1 MIFDVFIRRPRL
13 AMVISIVVT
22 LAGLIATQVIPV
34 AQYPEIAPPT
44 VRVSASYPG
53 ADANTVEESIAQP
66 LENAIN
72 GVTGMR
78 YMKSTSA
85 NDGSYSLTVSFLI
98 GTDAD
103 IDTVNVQNR
112 ANLATAKLPEEVR
125 RTGLTISKVSTDLLQ
140 VFLFYS
146 PQGDKDQLFLSNFVT
161 LSILDELK
169 RIPGVGD
176 ASIFGARDYSMR
188 IWIDPQKLANFGLSA
203 QDVILAIQSQNLQA
217 AAGRIGAA
225 PLAAD
230 QQLQLTVTTKGRLST
245 TDEFSNI
252 IVRSGGDGSF
262 VRVRDVAR
270 IELQGASFDTEARYG
285 GKPAAPIGIYLS
297 PGANAVNVATAVSKR
312 LEELRDRFPPG
323 VEFAYVYNTAEFVSA
338 MIDKVIHTLI
348 EAFALVAI
356 VVFVFLGRL
365 RPTFIPLI
373 AVPVAII
380 GAFAVL
386 LAAGFSANTISLLA
400 LVLAIGIVVD
410 DAIIV
415 VENVERVMHE
425 EPHLSPAEATHK
437 AMSEIAGP
445 VVAITLV
452 LLSVFVPVAFLA
464 GSSGVLFRQFA
475 ITISAAMVISA
486 VNALTLSPALCSILL
501 KPGHP
506 TGIMKYVTG
515 IIDSIAHGYA
525 AIVRRLVVVSMLSIV
540 ALVAI
545 AGAAWVIFQRTPAG
559 FLPDEDKGFVI
570 GVITL
575 PAGASL
581 NRTSQAATKAEAI
594 VRNDPAV
601 EGVTTVLGLDFL
613 GGGAASNGGVMFI
626 RLKPYEERTS
636 PNMHSAAV
644 AGRLVAAM
652 SSIQEGRIIAV
663 NPPAISGLGQVGGF
677 EYVLEALRG
686 QSAAEMAAAMR
697 GLIVAANQRPE
708 LAAVFSTFEA
718 ETPQIRLDID
728 RDKTRALNISL
739 ADVFAALQATLGG
752 YYVNDFNLY
761 GRTWTVRMQAE
772 QQFRSNLN
780 DISAIYVRNSAG
792 EMTPMSAIADVRL
805 DVGPRTLTRYNNY
818 RAVSVNGGASPG
830 HGPGDAIAAM
840 QDVSA
845 KTLPEGFTYEW
856 TGQAR
861 EQIESAGQ
869 TILVLGLAMV
879 FAYLFLVALYESWM
893 TPVPVLLSVV
903 VSILGAVA
911 ALWLLGMSFTLYAQI
926 GLVVLVALAAKN
938 AILIV
943 AFSIERRA
951 AGEPLL
957 QSAVDGARMR
967 FRPVMMTSFA
977 FIMGL
982 IPLVRA
988 VGPGADS
995 MIAVGVPVLAGM
1007 LAASVFGIFLI
1018 PMLYVVFQ
1026 RLQEGRRKGS
1036 PEPQRVGEAA
1046 LPTES

>member
-1 MIFDVFIRRPRL
+1 MIFDIFIRRPRL
-13 AMVISIVVT
+13 AMVISIVMT
-22 LAGLIATQVIPV
+22 LAGLIATQTIPV

-44 VRVSASYPG
+44 VRVSASYAG
-53 ADANTVEESIAQP
+53 ADASTVEESIAQP

-72 GVTGMR
+72 GVDGMR

-85 NDGSYSLTVSFLI
+85 NDGSYSLTVSFLL
-98 GTDAD
+98 GTDPD

-125 RTGLTISKVSTDLLQ
+125 RTGLTIAKVSTDLLQ

-146 PQGDKDQLFLSNFVT
+146 PAGDKDQLFLSNFVT
-161 LSILDELK
+161 LNILDELK
-169 RIPGVGD
+169 RVPGVGD
-176 ASIFGARDYSMR
+176 VSIFGARDYAMR
-188 IWIDPQKLANFGLSA
+188 IWIDPEKLANLDLSA
-203 QDVILAIQSQNLQA
+203 QDVIAAIQSQNLQA

-225 PLAAD
+225 PLSAD
-230 QQLQLTVTTKGRLST
+230 QRLQLTVTTKGRLST
-245 TDEFSNI
+245 TEEFGDI

-270 IELQGASFDTEARYG
+270 IELEAASFDTNARYE

-312 LEELRDRFPPG
+312 LEELRSRFPAG
-323 VEFAYVYNTAEFVSA
+323 VEFAYVYNTADFVSA
-338 MIDKVIHTLI
+338 MIEKVIHTLV

-380 GAFAVL
+380 GTFAVL
-386 LAAGFSANTISLLA
+386 LAAGYSANTISLLA

-425 EPHLSPAEATHK
+425 EPHLSAADATRK

-445 VVAITLV
+445 VIAITLV
-452 LLSVFVPVAFLA
+452 LLSVFVPVAFLS

-475 ITISAAMVISA
+475 VTISAAMVISA
-486 VNALTLSPALCSILL
+486 INALTLSPALCSVLL
-501 KPGHP
+501 TPGHP
-506 TGIMKYVTG
+506 TGIMKHITNF
-515 IIDSIAHGYA
+515 IDSVADGYA
-525 AIVRRLVVVSMLSIV
+525 AIVKRLVAVSLASIV
-540 ALVAI
+540 ALIAI
-545 AGAAWVIFQRTPAG
+545 AGATYVVFNQTPSG

-581 NRTSQAATKAEAI
+581 NRTSDTAAKAEAI
-594 VRNDPAV
+594 VREDPAV
-601 EGVTTVLGLDFL
+601 HGVTSILGIDFL
-613 GGGAASNGGVMFI
+613 GGGAASNAGVMFI
-626 RLKPYEERTS
+626 RLKDYAERTTRE
-636 PNMHSAAV
+636 MHSTTV
-644 AGRLVAAM
+644 AGRLIGKLSV
-652 SSIQEGRIIAV
+652 IPEGRIIVV
-663 NPPAISGLGQVGGF
+663 NPPSISGLGQVGGF
-677 EYVLEALRG
+677 EYVLEALQG
-686 QSAAEMAAAMR
+686 QSPSEMAAAMR
-697 GLIVAANQRPE
+697 GLVVAANQRPE

-739 ADVFAALQATLGG
+739 SDVFAALQATLGG

-772 QQFRSNLN
+772 KQFRGKVD
-780 DISAIYVRNSAG
+780 DISSIYVRNSAG
-792 EMTPMSAIADVRL
+792 EMTPMSSIADVRL

-818 RAVSVNGGASPG
+818 RAISINGGPAPG
-830 HGPGDAIAAM
+830 RGPGDAINAM
-840 QDVSA
+840 ESVSA
-845 KTLPEGFTYEW
+845 ETLPQGFAHEW

-869 TILVLGLAMV
+869 TTIVLGLAMV

-893 TPVPVLLSVV
+893 IPIPVLLSVI
-903 VSILGAVA
+903 VSILGAVG
-911 ALWLLGMSFTLYAQI
+911 ALWALGMSFTLYAQI

-951 AGEPLL
+951 AGDSLL
-957 QSAVDGARMR
+957 ESAIDGARLR

-982 IPLVRA
+982 VPLVIA
-988 VGPGADS
+988 NGPGADS

-1007 LAASVFGIFLI
+1007 LAASIFGIFLI

-1026 RLQEGRRKGS
+1026 RLTEGRGRKED
-1036 PEPQRVGEAA
+1036 PEKAA
-1046 LPTES
+1046 SIDAV

>member
-13 AMVISIVVT
+13 AMVVSIVLT
-22 LAGLIATQVIPV
+22 LAGLIATQTIPV

-72 GVTGMR
+72 GVDGMR

-85 NDGSYSLTVSFLI
+85 NDGSYSLTVSFTL
-98 GTDAD
+98 GTDPD
-103 IDTVNVQNR
+103 IATVNVQNR

-125 RTGLTISKVSTDLLQ
+125 RTGLTIAKVSTDLLQ

-146 PQGDKDQLFLSNFVT
+146 PEGDKDQLFLSNFVT
-161 LSILDELK
+161 LNILDELK
-169 RIPGVGD
+169 RVPGVGE
-176 ASIFGARDYSMR
+176 ASIFGARDYAMR

-203 QDVILAIQSQNLQA
+203 QDVIQAIQSQNLQA

-225 PLAAD
+225 PLSAD
-230 QQLQLTVTTKGRLST
+230 QRLQLTVTTKGRLSS
-245 TDEFSNI
+245 TDEFGDI

-262 VRVRDVAR
+262 VRVKDVAR
-270 IELQGASFDTEARYG
+270 IDLEAASFDTDARYQ

-297 PGANAVNVATAVSKR
+297 PGANAVSVASAVSKR
-312 LEELRDRFPPG
+312 LDELRNRFPEG
-323 VEFAYVYNTAEFVSA
+323 VEFAYVYNTADFVSA
-338 MIDKVIHTLI
+338 MIEKVIHTLI

-380 GAFAVL
+380 GTFAVL
-386 LAAGFSANTISLLA
+386 LAAGYSANTISLLA

-425 EPHLSPAEATHK
+425 EPHLSAADATRK

-445 VVAITLV
+445 VIAITLV
-452 LLSVFVPVAFLA
+452 LLSVFVPVAFLS

-486 VNALTLSPALCSILL
+486 INALTLSPALCSVLL
-501 KPGHP
+501 TPGHP
-506 TGIMKYVTG
+506 TGIMKHITQA
-515 IIDSIAHGYA
+515 IDRVADGYA
-525 AIVRRLVVVSMLSIV
+525 VIVKRLVAVSLASIV
-540 ALVAI
+540 ALGLI
-545 AGAAWVIFQRTPAG
+545 AGATYMIFKITPSG

-581 NRTSQAATKAEAI
+581 NRTSETAAKAEAI
-594 VRNDPAV
+594 ISQDPAV
-601 EGVTTVLGLDFL
+601 DGVTSILGIDFL
-613 GGGAASNGGVMFI
+613 GGGAASNAGVMFI
-626 RLKPYEERTS
+626 RLKDYAQRTTRDL
-636 PNMHSAAV
+636 HSTAV
-644 AGRLVAAM
+644 AGRLIGKLA
-652 SSIQEGRIIAV
+652 SIPEGRLIVV
-663 NPPAISGLGQVGGF
+663 NPPSISGLGQVGGF
-677 EYVLEALRG
+677 EYVLEALQG
-686 QSAAEMAAAMR
+686 QNPPDMAAAMR

-708 LAAVFSTFEA
+708 LSAVFSTFEA

-728 RDKTRALNISL
+728 RDKTRALNITLS
-739 ADVFAALQATLGG
+739 DVFAALQATLGG

-761 GRTWTVRMQAE
+761 GRTWTVRVQAE
-772 QQFRSNLN
+772 KQFRGRIE
-780 DISAIYVRNSAG
+780 DISSIYVKNSAG
-792 EMTPMSAIADVRL
+792 EMTPMSSIATVRL
-805 DVGPRTLTRYNNY
+805 DVGPRMLTRYNNY
-818 RAVSVNGGASPG
+818 RAISINGGPAPG
-830 HGPGDAIAAM
+830 RGPGEAISAM
-840 QDVSA
+840 EQISTD
-845 KTLPEGFTYEW
+845 TLPPGYAYEW

-869 TILVLGLAMV
+869 TTIVLGLAMV

-893 TPVPVLLSVV
+893 IPVPVLLSVI
-903 VSILGAVA
+903 VSILGAMF
-911 ALWLLGMSFTLYAQI
+911 ALWALNMSFTLYAQI

-943 AFSIERRA
+943 AFSIERRQ
-951 AGEPLL
+951 AGDSLL
-957 QSAVDGARMR
+957 QSAIDGARLR
-967 FRPVMMTSFA
+967 FRPVMMTSIA

-982 IPLVRA
+982 VPLVIA
-988 VGPGADS
+988 NGPGADS

-1026 RLQEGRRKGS
+1026 RITEGRGAKDDAGKAT
-1036 PEPQRVGEAA
+1036 PADAA
-1046 LPTES
+1046 

>member
-13 AMVISIVVT
+13 AMVVSIVLT
-22 LAGLIATQVIPV
+22 LAGLIATQTIPV

-72 GVTGMR
+72 GVDGMR

-85 NDGSYSLTVSFLI
+85 NDGSYSLTVSFTL
-98 GTDAD
+98 GTDPD
-103 IDTVNVQNR
+103 IATVNVQNR

-125 RTGLTISKVSTDLLQ
+125 RTGLTIAKVSTDLLQ

-146 PQGDKDQLFLSNFVT
+146 PEGDKDQLFLSNFVT
-161 LSILDELK
+161 LNILDELK
-169 RIPGVGD
+169 RVPGVGE
-176 ASIFGARDYSMR
+176 ASIFGARDYAMR

-203 QDVILAIQSQNLQA
+203 QDVIQAIQSQNLQA

-225 PLAAD
+225 PLSAD
-230 QQLQLTVTTKGRLST
+230 QRLQLTVTTKGRLSS
-245 TDEFSNI
+245 TDEFGDI

-262 VRVRDVAR
+262 VRVKDVAR
-270 IELQGASFDTEARYG
+270 IDLEAASFDTDARYQ

-297 PGANAVNVATAVSKR
+297 PGANAVSVASAVSKR
-312 LEELRDRFPPG
+312 LDELRNRFPEG
-323 VEFAYVYNTAEFVSA
+323 VEFAYVYNTADFVSA
-338 MIDKVIHTLI
+338 MIEKVIHTLI

-380 GAFAVL
+380 GTFAVL
-386 LAAGFSANTISLLA
+386 LAAGYSANTISLLA

-425 EPHLSPAEATHK
+425 EPHLSAADATRK

-445 VVAITLV
+445 VIAITLV
-452 LLSVFVPVAFLA
+452 LLSVFVPVAFLS

-486 VNALTLSPALCSILL
+486 INALTLSPALCSVLL
-501 KPGHP
+501 TPGHP
-506 TGIMKYVTG
+506 TGIMKHITHA
-515 IIDSIAHGYA
+515 IDRVADGYA
-525 AIVRRLVVVSMLSIV
+525 VIVKRLVAVSLASIV
-540 ALVAI
+540 ALGLI
-545 AGAAWVIFQRTPAG
+545 AGATYMIFKITPSG

-581 NRTSQAATKAEAI
+581 NRTSETAAKAEAI
-594 VRNDPAV
+594 ISQDPAV
-601 EGVTTVLGLDFL
+601 DGVTSILGIDFL
-613 GGGAASNGGVMFI
+613 GGGAASNAGVMFI
-626 RLKPYEERTS
+626 RLKDYAQRTTRDL
-636 PNMHSAAV
+636 HSTAV
-644 AGRLVAAM
+644 AGRLIGKLA
-652 SSIQEGRIIAV
+652 SIPEGRLIVV
-663 NPPAISGLGQVGGF
+663 NPPSISGLGQVGGF
-677 EYVLEALRG
+677 EYVLEALQG
-686 QSAAEMAAAMR
+686 QNPPDMAAAMR

-708 LAAVFSTFEA
+708 LSAVFSTFEA

-728 RDKTRALNISL
+728 RDKTRALNITLS
-739 ADVFAALQATLGG
+739 DVFAALQATLGG

-761 GRTWTVRMQAE
+761 GRTWTVRVQAE
-772 QQFRSNLN
+772 KQFRGRIEH
-780 DISAIYVRNSAG
+780 ISSIYVKNSAG
-792 EMTPMSAIADVRL
+792 EMTPMSSIATVRL
-805 DVGPRTLTRYNNY
+805 DVGPRMLTRYNNY
-818 RAVSVNGGASPG
+818 RAISINGGPAPG
-830 HGPGDAIAAM
+830 RGPGEAISAM
-840 QDVSA
+840 EQISTD
-845 KTLPEGFTYEW
+845 TLPPGYAYEW

-869 TILVLGLAMV
+869 TTIVLGLAMV

-893 TPVPVLLSVV
+893 IPVPVLLSVI
-903 VSILGAVA
+903 VSILGAMF
-911 ALWLLGMSFTLYAQI
+911 ALWALNMSFTLYAQI

-943 AFSIERRA
+943 AFSIERRQ
-951 AGEPLL
+951 AGDSLL
-957 QSAVDGARMR
+957 QSAIDGARLR
-967 FRPVMMTSFA
+967 FRPVMMTSIA

-982 IPLVRA
+982 VPLVIA
-988 VGPGADS
+988 NGPGADS
-995 MIAVGVPVLAGM
+995 MIGVGVPVLAGM

-1026 RLQEGRRKGS
+1026 RITEGRGAKDDAGKAT
-1036 PEPQRVGEAA
+1036 PADAA
-1046 LPTES
+1046 